1 MTNSSFNPKAA
12 LYEAFPQMKALSKQ
26 ANATMEAAEDTLLQ
40 RELDGIDTS
49 WARTILDEAEEVLD
63 W

>member
-1 MTNSSFNPKAA
+1 
-12 LYEAFPQMKALSKQ
+12 MKALSKQ

-40 RELDGIDTS
+40 RELDGLDTS
-49 WARTILDEAEEVLD
+49 SARTILDEAEEVLD